1 MLLTRGGLRRIVLLG
16 FHTRRF
22 RSVSKTYSTSTR
34 VAHPIHSH
42 LHLPTMPTSPPP
54 STGLLVLG
62 GAALLFIRALR
73 RRTRTNPRIAEVRR
87 TYDLSP
93 LGFLMSPEPQ
103 RLTATTGAGAECD
116 SYFEPWE
123 SLSARLPALVKT
135 PDALRAEIDE
145 QLPCLDAARL
155 TSTAM
160 LRRAYVLLG
169 QLVHG
174 YCFASADAPGPAP
187 LPADGLLRVPPQLAK
202 PWHQVCD
209 RLGLPCVLTAIG
221 VDAWN
226 WQRIDP
232 AKPIE
237 LGNITCLSTI
247 TGTRSEVRLE
257 SGMVWVWPGL
267 ALSH

>member
-1 MLLTRGGLRRIVLLG
+1 MRQLLRAVGEPLR
-16 FHTRRF
+16 
-22 RSVSKTYSTSTR
+22 
-34 VAHPIHSH
+34 
-42 LHLPTMPTSPPP
+42 PP
-54 STGLLVLG
+54 
-62 GAALLFIRALR
+62 
-73 RRTRTNPRIAEVRR
+73 
-87 TYDLSP
+87 
-93 LGFLMSPEPQ
+93 
-103 RLTATTGAGAECD
+103 AG
-116 SYFEPWE
+116 P
-123 SLSARLPALVKT
+123 VKT

-187 LPADGLLRVPPQLAK
+187 PPTDGLLRVPPQLAK

-247 TGTRSEVRLE
+247 TGTRSEVILREWHTLCMARC
-257 SGMVWVWPGL
+257 GTL
-267 ALSH
+267 ALNHSSHLRLPLTSPAMQSSHCTAYGIS